1 MKVLKS
7 FSQGMK
13 TTNERW
19 KIIVYFWLINFIFS
33 ILMITPLYFLLR
45 QEFSHS
51 LMGDQIF
58 HGFDLAWF
66 GDLAYKYKDFYPP
79 LLGWLL
85 VPALFFLLLFVFL
98 NGGLLGRIAAQDER
112 VNLLNFLADCGQ
124 YFFRFF
130 RVFLLSLV
138 GYFLVF
144 ALFFRGISGFFG
156 LWTKNASSQ
165 WPLIYASN
173 IKFLIAVLLFSIIR
187 MFFDYV
193 KVRLVVEDSK
203 KTIKAT
209 ILNLSFLG
217 RRFFRAWFLYLLV
230 GLVTVILGIFYLIL
244 GRYFPQ
250 IGVLIIFF
258 FIIQQLYILSRM
270 WTRLLFFSTEYHFFK
285 TD

>member
-1 MKVLKS
+1 MNIFKS
-7 FSQGMK
+7 FNQGLK

-19 KIIVYFWLINFIFS
+19 KLVLYIWLINFIFS

-45 QEFSHS
+45 KEFSHS
-51 LMGDQIF
+51 LMGDRIYQ
-58 HGFDLAWF
+58 GFNLLWL

-85 VPALFFLLLFVFL
+85 IPGLFFLLLFVFL
-98 NGGLLGRIAAQDER
+98 NGGLLGRIAAQEEK
-112 VNLLNFLADCGQ
+112 VNLSNFFADCGQ

-130 RVFLLSLV
+130 RVFLLSLF

-144 ALFFRGISGFFG
+144 VIIFRGISPFFD
-156 LWTKNASSQ
+156 LWTENASSE
-165 WPLIYASN
+165 WPLIYAAN
-173 IKFLIAVLLFSIIR
+173 IKFLLAILLFSIIR

-193 KVRLVVEDSK
+193 RVRLVVEDSK

-217 RRFFRAWFLYLLV
+217 QRFFKAWFLYLLV
-230 GLVTVILGIFYLIL
+230 GLVAVILGIIYLIL
-244 GRYFPQ
+244 GKFFPR
-250 IGVLIIFF
+250 IGVFLIFF
-258 FIIQQLYILSRM
+258 FIIQQLYLLSRM

-285 TD
+285 AN

>member
-1 MKVLKS
+1 MRVLKS
-7 FSQGMK
+7 FSQGLK

-19 KIIVYFWLINFIFS
+19 KIVIYLWLINFIFS

-45 QEFSHS
+45 KEFSHSLMGEEFSHS
-51 LMGDQIF
+51 LMGDRMF
-58 HGFDLAWF
+58 HGFDLVWF
-66 GDLAYKYKDFYPP
+66 GDLAYKYKDFYPAF
-79 LLGWLL
+79 LGWVL

-98 NGGLLGRIAAQDER
+98 NGGLLGRIAAKDEK
-112 VNLLNFLADCGQ
+112 VNLQNFLADCGL

-144 ALFFRGISGFFG
+144 VLLFKGISAFLG

-165 WPLIYASN
+165 WPLIYVSN

-193 KVRLVVEDSK
+193 KVRLVAEDSK
-203 KTIKAT
+203 KTIRAT
-209 ILNLSFLG
+209 ILNLSFLS
-217 RRFFRAWFLYLLV
+217 RRFFKAWFLYLLV
-230 GLVTVILGIFYLIL
+230 GLITVILGIVYLIL

-250 IGVLIIFF
+250 IGVLFQNVDPTSLFLYRISFF
-258 FIIQQLYILSRM
+258 
-270 WTRLLFFSTEYHFFK
+270 
-285 TD
+285 